1 MNKSRYILPIV
12 SIVFLL
18 LIAQIG
24 RGQDSSKMADSLRS
38 EGYLMPAIFKYA
50 ESLQQHPSQA
60 LFYKIAS
67 TSALLW
73 TSEMRDTS
81 FFFLRQAL
89 HQDSTLK
96 ILYDADF
103 LSLIED
109 SRWNTIEAAQLNKY
123 EAKHGAIKNKP
134 FARQL
139 FRMIIRDQ
147 GFMYAGNIE
156 RKKYIANGGY
166 FSTPAIFPILAL
178 EEKNVKAN
186 EAKLLELL
194 DKYGW
199 PTTSEVTEYAAAG
212 AALIINHS
220 SFELRQKYFPML
232 EAAFKNGE
240 AQPLRY
246 AKMKDRLLVEQGKK
260 QVYGTQIKF
269 EHLIREPFPILNPA
283 FVDKRRKA
291 IGLDP
296 LSPYLKLR
304 FDIDWN
310 VVQKE

>member
-1 MNKSRYILPIV
+1 MYFRHYLLQIITVIL
-12 SIVFLL
+12 LL
-18 LIAQIG
+18 LITLPSQ
-24 RGQDSSKMADSLRS
+24 GQQSTTVADSLRS
-38 EGYLMPAIFKYA
+38 EGYLMPALIKYA
-50 ESLQQHPSQA
+50 ESIQGTPSKE

-73 TSEMRDTS
+73 SSEMQDTS

-89 HQDSTLK
+89 STDSTLK
-96 ILYDADF
+96 VLYDPDF
-103 LSLIED
+103 LSLIDD
-109 SRWNTIEAAQLNKY
+109 SRWNTIEDAQFNKY
-123 EAKHGAIKNKP
+123 EAKHSVIKNKP

-156 RKKYIANGGY
+156 RKKYIENGGY
-166 FSTPAIFPILAL
+166 FRTPAIFPILAQ
-178 EEKNVKAN
+178 EEKNIKAN
-186 EAKLLELL
+186 EAKLLKLL

-220 SFELRQKYFPML
+220 NFELRQMYFPML
-232 EAAFKNGE
+232 EEAFKNGE

-260 QVYGTQIKF
+260 QLYGTQIKF
-269 EHLIREPFPILNPA
+269 ENLLREPFPILNPE
-283 FVDKRRKA
+283 FVDKRRNE
-291 IGLDP
+291 IGLGP
-296 LSPYLKLR
+296 LSPYLKSR
-304 FDIDWN
+304 FGIEWK